1 MTIIEYAKRFWVKV
15 LNFDT
20 NVFNVL
26 IAKGDYYVEITEYFF
41 KNFGIAIRDAEVV
54 NGKLKV
60 ILVEQTICTN
70 TTSCLGDNIT
80 FGANLDYD
88 EDGYPTS
95 SYLYILLDIKQ

>member
-1 MTIIEYAKRFWVKV
+1 MIIIEYAKSIWVKV

-20 NVFNVL
+20 NIFNVL
-26 IAKGDYYVEITEYFF
+26 LSKGDYYVEITEYFF
-41 KNFGIAIRDAEVV
+41 KHFGIAIRDAEVV

-70 TTSCLGDNIT
+70 ITSCLGDNIT
-80 FGANLDYD
+80 FGSNLDYD